1 MRWLLADG
9 RARSA
14 TAPWIATFTGLA
26 IALSVLACNLLRD
39 MPREAPDPRLRR
51 SA

>member
-9 RARSA
+9 RASTA
-14 TAPWIATFTGLA
+14 TALWIATFAGLA
-26 IALSVLACNLLRD
+26 IVLSVLVCDLLGD
-39 MPREAPDPRLRR
+39 TPREALDPRLRR